1 MFNDYVMSDGHLF
14 YLLLIMAAI
23 VVNLIAISK
32 YSFKDGTATCD
43 KYVLNTYLYTI
54 LATLISSV
62 LLLLLENN
70 NVFKMLASL
79 VLTLPGLIFMIVLN
93 VAVIFL
99 FYSIDPRNTMALHIL
114 WTLLVSLITI
124 NLYFPFKLTKLTDTL
139 GLAIILTLTVVVSM
153 AIIGYNFGE
162 YVHDNIININTL
174 ERVLRISLILLIITL
189 FCFPLI
195 TIMMKSVF
203 NVEPGTLLLLITIL
217 SLVIFMLLIFTF
229 NHNIKEKGKL
239 CDESKVN
246 TYPNY
251 PKESFSLFIKIAN
264 IFQDIAL
271 LLNRNR
277 MIRR

>member
-1 MFNDYVMSDGHLF
+1 MINDYVMSDGHLF

-93 VAVIFL
+93 IVVIIL
-99 FYSIDPRNTMALHIL
+99 FHSIDPRNTMALHIL

-203 NVEPGTLLLLITIL
+203 NVEPGTLLLLLTVL

>member
-1 MFNDYVMSDGHLF
+1 MINDYVMSDGHLF
-14 YLLLIMAAI
+14 YLLLIMVAI
-23 VVNLIAISK
+23 VINLIAISK

-54 LATLISSV
+54 LAALISSV

-93 VAVIFL
+93 IAVIFL
-99 FYSIDPRNTMALHIL
+99 FHSIDPRNTMALHIV
-114 WTLLVSLITI
+114 WTLLISLITI
-124 NLYFPFKLTKLTDTL
+124 NLYFPFKLTKITDTL

-162 YVHDNIININTL
+162 YVHDNIIKINKL
-174 ERVLRISLILLIITL
+174 ERVLRISLIVLIITL

-195 TIMMKSVF
+195 SNIMKSVF
-203 NVEPGTLLLLITIL
+203 NVDPGTLLLLLTVL

-229 NHNIKEKGKL
+229 NHDIKAKGKL
-239 CDESKVN
+239 CDESKIN
-246 TYPNY
+246 NYPNY

-277 MIRR
+277 MLRR